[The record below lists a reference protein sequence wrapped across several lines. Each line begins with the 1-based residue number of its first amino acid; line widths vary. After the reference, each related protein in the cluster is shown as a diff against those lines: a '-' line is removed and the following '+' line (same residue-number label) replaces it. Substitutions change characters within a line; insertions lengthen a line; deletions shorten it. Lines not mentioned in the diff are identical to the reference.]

1 MVKIILT
8 IIIKMKK
15 KNLKFR
21 EINLNSF
28 KIKIIIYK
36 MIIKIMIIITEKL
49 INLSQMYIFL
59 L

>member
-1 MVKIILT
+1 
-8 IIIKMKK
+8 MKK